1 MNKFGG
7 DLSSI
12 NNTHLKS
19 PTNTLH
25 NIEQHSM
32 QKDKT
37 ESSRKDWLNQTTSD
51 SFNSFLFNDGL
62 CKHHPHLPVF

>member
-12 NNTHLKS
+12 TNTHLKS

-32 QKDKT
+32 QKDRT
-37 ESSRKDWLNQTTSD
+37 ESSRKDWLN
-51 SFNSFLFNDGL
+51 
-62 CKHHPHLPVF
+62 